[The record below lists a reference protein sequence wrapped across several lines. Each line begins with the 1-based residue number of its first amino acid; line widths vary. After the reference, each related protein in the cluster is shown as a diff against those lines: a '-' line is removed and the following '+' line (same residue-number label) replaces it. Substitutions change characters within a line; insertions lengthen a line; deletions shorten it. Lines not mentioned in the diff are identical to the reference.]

1 MKPSQSKHMLVA
13 ALLVAST
20 ASVFASVTA
29 AQVETKTTTTAGAPT
44 REVKVDRG
52 EVVYVSGNDLV
63 VKLEDG
69 TLRHFNNVPDSAKV
83 NVNGQQLGVRD
94 LKPGMKLERT
104 TITTSTPRTVTTTKS
119 VTGTVWHV
127 TPPTSVILTMEN
139 GKNQQFTIPD
149 GQKFNVDGQMLDAFG
164 LKKGMKISATKVVEV
179 PETVVSHE
187 RNVSGSMAPAPPP
200 ADQPVLLVVVR
211 ETPAPAPAAAPA
223 AEPAP
228 KALPKTATS
237 TPLLAFVGLCFIA
250 MAFGIKILR
259 RSQA

>member
-1 MKPSQSKHMLVA
+1 
-13 ALLVAST
+13 
-20 ASVFASVTA
+20 
-29 AQVETKTTTTAGAPT
+29 
-44 REVKVDRG
+44 
-52 EVVYVSGNDLV
+52 
-63 VKLEDG
+63 
-69 TLRHFNNVPDSAKV
+69 
-83 NVNGQQLGVRD
+83 
-94 LKPGMKLERT
+94 MKLERT

-119 VTGTVWHV
+119 VTGTAAHLAA
-127 TPPTSVILTMEN
+127 TIILTMEN

-179 PETVVSHE
+179 PETVVSQQ

-200 ADQPVLLVVVR
+200 VDQPVLLVVVR

-237 TPLLAFVGLCFIA
+237 TPLLAFVGLCLIA
-250 MAFGIKILR
+250 MAVGIKMLR